1 MRNENKPETRLD
13 APGTPRMG
21 FSSEPII
28 VRRVRLGT
36 YSPQG
41 AAVHFMFSRP
51 ECAALNC
58 IIYFHHS
65 SFKTV

>member
-41 AAVHFMFSRP
+41 VAVHFMFSRS
-51 ECAALNC
+51 ARTALNY

-65 SFKTV
+65 PFKTI